1 MGVLTDQWV
10 LAYNG
15 TFRGAIEM
23 AAVAHATNVVMPE
36 AAPQAPGPAP
46 TFEMT
51 EPVEPGLEA
60 TEEERADY
68 DAARAEFEAA
78 RGEYETALAEH
89 QAATEA
95 YDRALADYGDR
106 QRLARVMLRTEA
118 GNRDGALAS
127 WALLGALDPI
137 YASSGTVAKG
147 IVDGTKIPDDSVR
160 TLVRDNWNRV
170 ARGDRDRTEQRRD
183 HLADLAA
190 WRGDRLDRHRS
201 CSPPPTRSGSLKAT
215 ESGQEDRWPQSTS
228 GCQGREGSTVSDAV
242 WIALIGQSTALLV
255 ALGAGLRFLIQRR
268 DKTREIEA
276 TEEIEDREKA
286 EALKTV
292 VRLEA
297 EVAGLESSNAQLVA
311 ANATLTQAIVE
322 LATRGEEAAS

>member
-23 AAVAHATNVVMPE
+23 AAVAHAKNVVMPE
-36 AAPQAPGPAP
+36 AAPEAPGAAP
-46 TFEMT
+46 TFEMA

-60 TEEERADY
+60 TEEGRAAY
-68 DAARAEFEAA
+68 DIARAEFEAA

-95 YDRALADYGDR
+95 YDQALADYGDR
-106 QRLARVMLRTEA
+106 QRLARVMLRTES

-170 ARGDRDRTEQRRD
+170 AKE
-183 HLADLAA
+183 
-190 WRGDRLDRHRS
+190 
-201 CSPPPTRSGSLKAT
+201 
-215 ESGQEDRWPQSTS
+215 
-228 GCQGREGSTVSDAV
+228 
-242 WIALIGQSTALLV
+242 
-255 ALGAGLRFLIQRR
+255 
-268 DKTREIEA
+268 
-276 TEEIEDREKA
+276 
-286 EALKTV
+286 
-292 VRLEA
+292 
-297 EVAGLESSNAQLVA
+297 
-311 ANATLTQAIVE
+311 
-322 LATRGEEAAS
+322 TRGQGGGTGPISSPISAPGVGIG